1 MRTIQIALFLTL
13 SSFMT
18 TANAEGFYKWKDA
31 RGQIQYGDE
40 PPPNINAKKIAL
52 PAITVL
58 EGYGEQWQVED
69 QPTPVT
75 ASKPVTP
82 TSFVP
87 VPKPRPKV
95 YRSLAFIA
103 PKAGQ
108 SIKADNGDVSVMLSV
123 KPPLK
128 ANHQFLFVMDGKKV
142 TKSHS
147 RIANFSNL
155 SRGSH
160 QLKVK
165 IVDAVGRDI
174 HQSEPL
180 QFNVVR

>member
-1 MRTIQIALFLTL
+1 MQTLQIALFLIL
-13 SSFMT
+13 SCFMT

-40 PPPNINAKKIAL
+40 PPPNVHAKKMAL

-58 EGYGEQWQVED
+58 EGYGEQWKVED
-69 QPTPVT
+69 QPAPVT
-75 ASKPVTP
+75 VSKPVTP
-82 TSFVP
+82 TGFVP

-95 YRSLAFIA
+95 YRSLSFIA

-128 ANHQFLFVMDGKKV
+128 ANHQFLFLMDGKQV

-155 SRGSH
+155 SGGGH
-160 QLKVK
+160 LLKVK
-165 IVDAVGRDI
+165 IVDAAGRDI
-174 HQSEPL
+174 QQSVPL